1 MEWCIA
7 LFGFEIHIII
17 YVFPIFYPVW
27 LIWDTKLTKVHSLG
41 SCTNKLLK
49 RWIMGAYINISI
61 IYQSYINHIEPLN
74 PHDSIG
80 KMLTVNKDGL
90 MLKDLLSLFPLRY
103 QRGESRLVSMWAP
116 YISGSLSLSIA
127 LPRSSASCW
136 RRAKDSLAV
145 QRPSSVAR
153 RVISRYMSQ
162 LDLNLTSMV
171 YHNFCSEKPS
181 FGGTHL
187 FPTPPNWI

>member
-49 RWIMGAYINISI
+49 RWIMGAYIKYINHISI
-61 IYQSYINHIEPLN
+61 IYQSYNQPYRTTSILI
-74 PHDSIG
+74 DSIG

-116 YISGSLSLSIA
+116 YISGSLSLS
-127 LPRSSASCW
+127 LHRPPREFSILLKASQGQLGSSTPE
-136 RRAKDSLAV
+136 L
-145 QRPSSVAR
+145 SS
-153 RVISRYMSQ
+153 
-162 LDLNLTSMV
+162 
-171 YHNFCSEKPS
+171 
-181 FGGTHL
+181 
-187 FPTPPNWI
+187 

>member
-1 MEWCIA
+1 
-7 LFGFEIHIII
+7 
-17 YVFPIFYPVW
+17 
-27 LIWDTKLTKVHSLG
+27 
-41 SCTNKLLK
+41 
-49 RWIMGAYINISI
+49 MGAYINKSI
-61 IYQSYINHIEPLN
+61 INQSYINHIEPLN

-116 YISGSLSLSIA
+116 YISGSLSLSLSVSLSLFLSIA
-127 LPRSSASCW
+127 LSGSSASCW
-136 RRAKDSLAV
+136 RRAKGSLAV

-162 LDLNLTSMV
+162 LDLNLNSMV